1 MASTNNFSSSIDVV
15 IEVYG
20 KDVKLCVEYWID
32 YWAGYGDDWRDD
44 NLYYIVET
52 VNGLP
57 SDMFTESTIDK
68 IIEEIVDTI
77 TNENADLACS
87 NLMCNEDY

>member
-1 MASTNNFSSSIDVV
+1 MDSKNNFSNIDVV
-15 IEVYG
+15 VEVNG
-20 KDVKLCVEYWID
+20 KDVNLCVEYWID
-32 YWAGYGDDWRDD
+32 CWDDWS
-44 NLYYIVET
+44 YYIVET

-57 SDMFTESTIDK
+57 SDMFTESTIDN

-77 TNENADLACS
+77 ANENADLACS

>member
-1 MASTNNFSSSIDVV
+1 MDSKNNFSNIDVV
-15 IEVYG
+15 VEVNG

-32 YWAGYGDDWRDD
+32 CWDDWS
-44 NLYYIVET
+44 YYIVET

-57 SDMFTESTIDK
+57 SDMFTESTIDS
-68 IIEEIVDTI
+68 IIEGIVDTV

>member
-1 MASTNNFSSSIDVV
+1 MKVASTNNFSSIDVV
-15 IEVYG
+15 VEVNG

-32 YWAGYGDDWRDD
+32 CWDDWS
-44 NLYYIVET
+44 YYVIET

-57 SDMFTESTIDK
+57 SDMFTDSTID
-68 IIEEIVDTI
+68 IFIEEIVDTI
-77 TNENADLACS
+77 ENKNTDLACS

>member
-1 MASTNNFSSSIDVV
+1 MTSTNDFSSIDVV
-15 IEVYG
+15 VKVNG

-32 YWAGYGDDWRDD
+32 CWDDWS
-44 NLYYIVET
+44 YYIVET

-57 SDMFTESTIDK
+57 SDMFTESTIDN

-77 TNENADLACS
+77 ANENADLACS

>member
-1 MASTNNFSSSIDVV
+1 MASTDNFSNIDVV
-15 IEVYG
+15 VEVNG

-32 YWAGYGDDWRDD
+32 CWDDWS
-44 NLYYIVET
+44 YYIVET

-57 SDMFTESTIDK
+57 SDMFTESTIDS
-68 IIEEIVDTI
+68 IIEGIVDTV